1 MNYVATFKSP
11 LVERLYRYC
20 SDRDDIVVEDTVIHK
35 DNVVEKMGL
44 EKILNVGENVFLRGR
59 NYKIKA
65 WGYTSGYPNVAITY
79 HLDRPEV
86 IYMNTVEDAKACIGM
101 NDEAEKKHY
110 QAKELHIEAEVSAMK
125 HTQINIQNSK
135 NNKIT
140 ISGNEINI
148 ETDDKIGIL
157 SPPERSQDS
166 TSVEDIGFFSTKGLV
181 AEDKEEKVL
190 PLTTWKE
197 MEKEIKEENP
207 SLFKKFMKWMKG

>member
-1 MNYVATFKSP
+1 MSYVATFKSP

-20 SDRDDIVVEDTVIHK
+20 PDKDDIVVEDTVIHE

-44 EKILNVGENVFLRGR
+44 EKVLEVGENIFLRGR
-59 NYKIKA
+59 NYKIEA
-65 WGYTSGYPNVAITY
+65 CASSYPNVAITY

-101 NDEAEKKHY
+101 DDESEKKHY

-140 ISGNEINI
+140 ISGSEINI

-166 TSVEDIGFFSTKGLV
+166 TSVEDIGFFSTKNLVV

-207 SLFKKFMKWMKG
+207 SLLKKFMKWMKG